1 MTRQPAPLDIPI
13 RPSRRLRALCVI
25 AHVAA
30 VLLVVWLALRWP
42 LILLLLPLMAFS
54 LRHEWR
60 RLSLRRTD
68 AVVHLRGPLDE
79 ARWRL
84 TRRDGSVTDATLAP
98 TSVCLPWLVLLH
110 FRHRRWRLPV
120 TVPLA
125 SDSVDGE
132 MFRRL
137 RVVLRTRG

>member
-1 MTRQPAPLDIPI
+1 MTRQPAPLDIPL
-13 RPSRRLRALCVI
+13 RPSGRLLTLCLI
-25 AHVAA
+25 IHVAA
-30 VLLVVWLALRWP
+30 ALLVGWLALRWP

-79 ARWRL
+79 AGWQL
-84 TRRDGSVTDATLAP
+84 TYRDGTITEARLAP

-120 TVPLA
+120 PVPLA

>member
-13 RPSRRLRALCVI
+13 RPSGRLLALCLV
-25 AHVAA
+25 AHVVAA
-30 VLLVVWLALRWP
+30 LLVGWLALRWP
-42 LILLLLPLMAFS
+42 LTLLLLPLMALS

-84 TRRDGSVTDATLAP
+84 TRLDGTVTEAPLAP

-110 FRHRRWRLPV
+110 FRHRRWRFPV
-120 TVPLA
+120 AVPLA

>member
-1 MTRQPAPLDIPI
+1 M
-13 RPSRRLRALCVI
+13 

-30 VLLVVWLALRWP
+30 ALLVIWLALRWP

-60 RLSLRRTD
+60 RLALRRTD
-68 AVVHLRGPLDE
+68 AVVHLRGPHEE
-79 ARWRL
+79 AGWQL
-84 TRRDGSVTDATLAP
+84 THQDGTVTEAPLGP
-98 TSVCLPWLVLLH
+98 TSVCLPWLALLH
-110 FRHRRWRLPV
+110 FRHRSWRFPV

-132 MFRRL
+132 KFRRL